1 MTDIRNRTILITG
14 ATSGLGLA
22 LIDSLREE
30 GYSPVLTGRNAEKV
44 ADISARKGIPGYVL
58 DVADPVAIS
67 DVAARIEAEQ
77 GPLWGLINNAG
88 IWLEGNFTD
97 YSADDIKTVM
107 DTNTMGT
114 IMMTH
119 AVLPGMLTRGQGTVL
134 NVVSTGALYTRKAIS
149 VYSASK
155 WAIRGFTGCLEAECA
170 PQGVRVMGFYPGK
183 IDSNMY
189 EEAGVGRDL
198 DVAMAPEQAAT
209 MIVAMLDDETMVWSQ
224 VSGRSIRDY
233 A

>member
-1 MTDIRNRTILITG
+1 MTTTDDKTIIVTG
-14 ATSGLGLA
+14 ATNGLGLA
-22 LIDSLREE
+22 LISTLKEA
-30 GYSPVLTGRNAEKV
+30 GYKPVLTGRNADKV
-44 ADISARKGIPGYVL
+44 ADISVREGVPGYAL
-58 DVADPVAIS
+58 DVADTVAIS
-67 DVAARIEAEQ
+67 EVAARIEVEQ

-88 IWLEGNFTD
+88 IWLEGDFAE
-97 YSADDIKTVM
+97 YSAYDIRAVI

-119 AVLPGMLTRGQGTVL
+119 AVLPGMLTRGRGTVL

-155 WAIRGFTGCLEAECA
+155 WAIRGFTGCMEAECA

-198 DVAMAPEQAAT
+198 EVAMSPKQAAV
-209 MIVAMLDDETMVWSQ
+209 MITNMLDDETMVWSQ

-233 A
+233 T